1 MDIWMIISKIKN
13 LASKALILNHL
24 LLLIIRVVIIKSK
37 FDNSANKNGVRY
49 AKALG
54 FFKISSEINKL
65 KSINT
70 NYKEEEPS
78 QQSSQFSQFKKTQI
92 KPPEHNF
99 TICFW
104 CLNPAVV
111 N

>member
-1 MDIWMIISKIKN
+1 MIISKIKN
-13 LASKALILNHL
+13 LASKALILNHF

-37 FDNSANKNGVRY
+37 FDNSANKTGVRY

-65 KSINT
+65 KSVNT